1 MPLDHVSASAR
12 PAVPA
17 VHGLTLRELRSAA
30 MARSERVGG
39 SPDRSDAPARGAA
52 WVPEGLWI
60 RVIAGHAG
68 AGASTI
74 ALAVAD
80 AAACED
86 QTVRVLDAA
95 APVWSGL
102 AGTTGVELGSAGG
115 WHRGRRGG
123 GVVVDRVL
131 SSALTP
137 TDVPMPLD
145 HAPVDLTVVDVGWTR
160 RELDACPRCWQA
172 SMTPMIDVVVSR
184 ATASGLSQT
193 ETVVAAADPDGCL
206 LVLIGSRRSGAR
218 ELAVAGP
225 RIRRLH
231 ERDAVVFVPRLRGL
245 AELGPGPLP
254 HTLLS
259 AAARLLALTSHL
271 TRPRPAA
278 GSWPRLRSTP

>member
-1 MPLDHVSASAR
+1 MPLDHVSESAR

-30 MARSERVGG
+30 MARSARVGG
-39 SPDRSDAPARGAA
+39 CPERSDAPARGAA
-52 WVPEGLWI
+52 WVPEGLGI

-80 AAACED
+80 AAARKGKA
-86 QTVRVLDAA
+86 VRVLDAA

-102 AGTTGVELGSAGG
+102 AGTTAVELGSAGG

-131 SSALTP
+131 SAALTP
-137 TDVPMPLD
+137 TDVPVPSD
-145 HAPVDLTVVDVGWTR
+145 QAPVDLTVLDVGWTR
-160 RELDACPRCWQA
+160 RELDAHPSCWQA
-172 SMTPMIDVVVSR
+172 SMTPTVDVVVSR

-193 ETVVAAADPDGCL
+193 ETVVAASDPDGCL
-206 LVLIGSRRSGAR
+206 LVLIGSRRRGAR

-231 ERDAVVFVPRLRGL
+231 ARDAVVFVPRLRGL

-259 AAARLLALTSHL
+259 AAARLLALTSHP

-278 GSWPRLRSTP
+278 GSGPRLRSTS